1 MGWYVPCRVEMEFK
15 DYSDFVAK
23 LTGKEA
29 EYYRVTVFQ
38 QLKVYNNEKARQRK
52 KCKEYRDRKKKEAEK
67 AEMDAIYAAILRNYQ
82 GREGISSDPIPHSSV
97 PE

>member
-1 MGWYVPCRVEMEFK
+1 MEFK

-52 KCKEYRDRKKKEAEK
+52 KCKEYRDRKKKEAEQIQL
-67 AEMDAIYAAILRNYQ
+67 DALCDSIRRLQ
-82 GREGISSDPIPHSSV
+82 QETK
-97 PE
+97 